1 MTAGTCGFSGRS
13 IAFLSRNSKF
23 PIVDL
28 GLGFPMQT
36 ENRFLN
42 PNRRTL
48 LVGAGL
54 GIVGVV
60 TAGVP
65 KLARADGEMAFP
77 KRIVEILDQNVG
89 PGKYYFGDLWMEL
102 PIIAESGFS
111 VPITL
116 RVDNVAMTETDHVRR
131 LLVFA
136 PENPEATIADYILG
150 PRSGKAEVSSR
161 VRMAKSQT
169 IYAVALMSDGRRW
182 GTSVPLQVTYGACV
196 EEVDN
201 FHANEFLKRQRLRG
215 LE

>member
-1 MTAGTCGFSGRS
+1 
-13 IAFLSRNSKF
+13 
-23 PIVDL
+23 
-28 GLGFPMQT
+28 MQT

-60 TAGVP
+60 TAGAP
-65 KLARADGEMAFP
+65 KLVRADGEMAFP
-77 KRIVEILDQNVG
+77 KRVVDILDQNVG
-89 PGKYYFGDLWMEL
+89 PGKYYFGALLMDL

-116 RVDNVAMTETDHVRR
+116 RVESAMTEADHVRR
-131 LLVFA
+131 LMVFA
-136 PENPEATIADYILG
+136 PENPEATIADYIMG
-150 PRSGKAEVSSR
+150 PRAGKAEVSSR

-169 IYAVALMSDGRRW
+169 IYAVALMGDGRRW